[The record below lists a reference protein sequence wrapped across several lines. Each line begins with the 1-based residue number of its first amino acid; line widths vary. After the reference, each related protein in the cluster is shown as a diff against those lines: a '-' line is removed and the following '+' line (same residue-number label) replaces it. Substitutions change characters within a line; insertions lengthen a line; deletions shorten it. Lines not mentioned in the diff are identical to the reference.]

1 MITLWWG
8 KQEKLY
14 GNHCWPLPLK
24 CRLATLQTRAS
35 NPVGSLPTRSKSVGA
50 LPEWVSINNCP
61 NKALIQNA
69 NISSLFSMWNSHWCK
84 WKYHV
89 CRQCKRY
96 LQHGSR
102 EGILPAVLRNLNH
115 SSSSRTSGCGKK
127 KKKSCTF
134 SVWESHHPPSQ
145 NLLNWNRAVF
155 QLPSWRSEET
165 WWVLHGDREWGLSNK
180 ISYFLCVNKS
190 VRIFLNDLSLVLYL
204 RNAAFLML
212 MCRHADFSTTF
223 ITLWTGIQYP
233 PLCQS

>member
-1 MITLWWG
+1 MKVPCVQTMQTISTAWIKGRNFARSVTKSQSFIQPENL
-8 KQEKLY
+8 
-14 GNHCWPLPLK
+14 
-24 CRLATLQTRAS
+24 RL
-35 NPVGSLPTRSKSVGA
+35 
-50 LPEWVSINNCP
+50 
-61 NKALIQNA
+61 
-69 NISSLFSMWNSHWCK
+69 
-84 WKYHV
+84 
-89 CRQCKRY
+89 RQ
-96 LQHGSR
+96 
-102 EGILPAVLRNLNH
+102 
-115 SSSSRTSGCGKK
+115 K
-127 KKKSCTF
+127 KKKSCTY

-145 NLLNWNRAVF
+145 NLLNWNRVVF

-190 VRIFLNDLSLVLYL
+190 VTIFLNDLSLVLYL

>member
-1 MITLWWG
+1 MKVPCVQTMQTISTAWIKGRNFARSVTKSQSFIQPENL
-8 KQEKLY
+8 
-14 GNHCWPLPLK
+14 
-24 CRLATLQTRAS
+24 RL
-35 NPVGSLPTRSKSVGA
+35 
-50 LPEWVSINNCP
+50 
-61 NKALIQNA
+61 
-69 NISSLFSMWNSHWCK
+69 
-84 WKYHV
+84 
-89 CRQCKRY
+89 RQ
-96 LQHGSR
+96 
-102 EGILPAVLRNLNH
+102 
-115 SSSSRTSGCGKK
+115 K
-127 KKKSCTF
+127 KKKSCTY

>member
-1 MITLWWG
+1 MQIFLPYSACGIPIDVNESTMCADDANDIYSMDQG
-8 KQEKLY
+8 KEFCPQCYEI
-14 GNHCWPLPLK
+14 
-24 CRLATLQTRAS
+24 
-35 NPVGSLPTRSKSVGA
+35 
-50 LPEWVSINNCP
+50 SIIHP
-61 NKALIQNA
+61 A
-69 NISSLFSMWNSHWCK
+69 
-84 WKYHV
+84 
-89 CRQCKRY
+89 
-96 LQHGSR
+96 R
-102 EGILPAVLRNLNH
+102 EPQAAA
-115 SSSSRTSGCGKK
+115 K
-127 KKKSCTF
+127 KKKSCTY

-155 QLPSWRSEET
+155 QFSSWKSEET

-204 RNAAFLML
+204 KNAAFLML